1 MLVSTYS
8 QRNKSDWAL
17 VHTHVILAFCGIFVA
32 VCFYMRFRDGSYT
45 IFHTA
50 TMIFQYQIRYAVRA
64 LPNFANSVVPES
76 RVNAVKFTTLPCWIM
91 LEQTQSAK
99 NEY

>member
-1 MLVSTYS
+1 
-8 QRNKSDWAL
+8 
-17 VHTHVILAFCGIFVA
+17 
-32 VCFYMRFRDGSYT
+32 
-45 IFHTA
+45 
-50 TMIFQYQIRYAVRA
+50 MIFQYQIRYAVRA